1 MRILL
6 ISLRVTTYFI
16 CSLLIAT
23 TVGLMSLRIHHQ
35 KLLSVQSASMAPTFT
50 PGDALVVNPVKAGY
64 LQVGD
69 IISYQSGQAKAVTIS
84 HRLVAV
90 NKHTGW
96 LTTAGDRL
104 DVSDTPFPPS
114 QVIGRAT
121 AVAPGLG
128 HVMDMVR
135 TPLGLALL
143 LYLPALAIIGGEVQR
158 LF

>member
-1 MRILL
+1 
-6 ISLRVTTYFI
+6 
-16 CSLLIAT
+16 
-23 TVGLMSLRIHHQ
+23 
-35 KLLSVQSASMAPTFT
+35 MAPTFR
-50 PGDALVVNPVKAGY
+50 PGDALVVSPVEIGH
-64 LQVGD
+64 LLVGD

-84 HRLVAV
+84 HRLVSV

-104 DVSDTPFPPS
+104 GVSDKPFPPN

-135 TPLGLALL
+135 TPLGLTLL
-143 LYLPALAIIGGEVQR
+143 LYLPSAVIIGGEVHR